1 MDIIIRLIRSGVAC
15 NTHILLTYVTDFSIP
30 CFLPSSPLHSG
41 PPVQYIM
48 KNSAIAPH
56 DFSLTDNYYVF
67 VENRAEGD
75 TLPYILGEY
84 GSL

>member
-1 MDIIIRLIRSGVAC
+1 MKSISQSVETVYSLA
-15 NTHILLTYVTDFSIP
+15 LLAAVTYFPITLSS
-30 CFLPSSPLHSG
+30 PSSPRHSG

-75 TLPYILGEY
+75 TLPYILGEH
-84 GSL
+84 GVL

>member
-1 MDIIIRLIRSGVAC
+1 VKSISQSVETVLSLA
-15 NTHILLTYVTDFSIP
+15 LLGAVTYLSIT
-30 CFLPSSPLHSG
+30 LSYSPSPRHSG

-48 KNSAIAPH
+48 KNSAVAPH

-84 GSL
+84 GVL

>member
-1 MDIIIRLIRSGVAC
+1 MKSISQSVDLINNLYSSLLL
-15 NTHILLTYVTDFSIP
+15 HICPSLFFSP
-30 CFLPSSPLHSG
+30 PSPRHSG

-84 GSL
+84 GTL